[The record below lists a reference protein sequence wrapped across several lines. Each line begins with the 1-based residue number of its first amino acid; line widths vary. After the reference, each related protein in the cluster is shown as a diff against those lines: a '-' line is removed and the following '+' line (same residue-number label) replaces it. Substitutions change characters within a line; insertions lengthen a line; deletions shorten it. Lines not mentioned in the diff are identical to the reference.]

1 MKTVFVDIDT
11 QLDFLFPAGALYV
24 PGAEEIAPAFADLT
38 TFAAK
43 NGISIVSTIDSH
55 TENDPEFRVWKSHCV
70 IGTQGQQ
77 KYSRTIADGQII
89 VAKNTIDV
97 FESEK
102 LRQVIDELRAE
113 RYIVYGLATDY
124 CVRTAAFGLL
134 TYGVP
139 VELVTDAIKGINCQ
153 ETDSILQ
160 EFTGKGG
167 YLTTTREVF
176 TVYKKGWRDG
186 QNEER

>member
-1 MKTVFVDIDT
+1 MKTVFFDVDT

-24 PGAEEIAPAFADLT
+24 PGAEEIAPVLAELT

-43 NGISIVSTIDSH
+43 NAIPIVSTLDSH
-55 TENDPEFRVWKSHCV
+55 TENDPEFRVWKPHCV

-77 KYSRTIADGQII
+77 KYSRTRADGQII

-97 FESEK
+97 FASEK
-102 LRQVIDELRAE
+102 LRQVVDELKAE
-113 RYIVYGLATDY
+113 RYVVYGLATDY
-124 CVRTAAFGLL
+124 CVRTAIFGLL
-134 TYGVP
+134 RYQAR
-139 VELVTDAIKGINCQ
+139 VELVTDAIKGINGQ

-167 YLTTTREVF
+167 FLTTARGVF
-176 TVYKKGWRDG
+176 TAL
-186 QNEER
+186 